1 MIPRARDAEAKVPI
15 QIMVRP
21 PPRPGSLA
29 RRAALQRSFLSL
41 FATSAILPAAIR
53 TLPASA
59 AKYTVVPSGT
69 VAEKEARLS
78 EVEKLF
84 LENPDDPYVFGERA
98 QLDYDLKQLRN
109 NRDYA
114 RALSSDVAAGLR
126 VFPTTFSVPVTDIN
140 LAVNFWR
147 YAGTLSFSPVLLRR
161 PIACKPACRAWA
173 RAKTISRPAFAH

>member
-98 QLDYDLKQLRN
+98 QLDYDLSWTHRLWQSTKQEKQQKAAESQQES
-109 NRDYA
+109 NRETA
-114 RALSSDVAAGLR
+114 E
-126 VFPTTFSVPVTDIN
+126 
-140 LAVNFWR
+140 
-147 YAGTLSFSPVLLRR
+147 
-161 PIACKPACRAWA
+161 
-173 RAKTISRPAFAH
+173 TIRKQ